1 MGQKLVE
8 RARREGVL
16 TMAGDFVANH
26 VLRAEALL
34 VQAGLGAAQFRKS
47 GSGSV
52 AVVVR
57 FVPIAD
63 IGRLR
68 AVRQQRGYARQNN
81 PDLGELARLRID
93 LD

>member
-1 MGQKLVE
+1 MSALGQKQTCAVQLGMS
-8 RARREGVL
+8 ALPPIADMCG
-16 TMAGDFVANH
+16 AVAH
-26 VLRAEALL
+26 VC
-34 VQAGLGAAQFRKS
+34 
-47 GSGSV
+47 
-52 AVVVR
+52 